1 MDESM
6 KGAFRSTVFR
16 RLTPA
21 ISNSF
26 TDHCSPPLTVPL
38 HSVQVEYGSSSGPRV
53 DNRAVTNSESF
64 FLNEV
69 STFDCD
75 VDNILCLKPVG
86 VGVLS
91 ENVVSRRS
99 SDTFHKKPMLSS
111 TWTSD
116 GVSQAEQVEDGRG
129 GLKTEQYLNVSDEED
144 DDGYFSMFHKR
155 AKISPQ
161 SGHTPLPRATSSPQ
175 HWTDEVREPW
185 DVCHPESSSEQAALS
200 SRHISFTLEP
210 QLESLEGDSEEVWTI
225 GRPMFESSMCHSV
238 TVKLSAGSEQSRKV
252 TEELQHSVTEP
263 VYDSQATFIRD
274 TATVQS
280 TDTSYEATLSPQ
292 VQVKSVVV
300 ALRQSTTS
308 SRSTS
313 SSSTSR
319 SKTTAPSV
327 PELKDF
333 HSNRSVVSGK
343 RKRLVDMGVDWECKK
358 QSYVH
363 SVTKHMEEH
372 PTTQDVMTELFNLI
386 THVAERTS
394 GGNGRPWQHPSDLTR
409 RNYQR
414 RFGNM
419 NPRMSLCEWQQ
430 KNSNTY
436 KRFAN
441 IPKIFE
447 RSLFH

>member
-1 MDESM
+1 MDERM
-6 KGAFRSTVFR
+6 KGPFRSTVFR

-21 ISNSF
+21 IFDSF

-38 HSVQVEYGSSSGPRV
+38 RSDHVEYGSSTGPGV
-53 DNRAVTNSESF
+53 DKRTVINSERV

-75 VDNILCLKPVG
+75 VDNILCLNPVG
-86 VGVLS
+86 VGGFS
-91 ENVVSRRS
+91 ENVESRRS
-99 SDTFHKKPMLSS
+99 SDTFQNKPMLSS

-116 GVSQAEQVEDGRG
+116 GGSVAHHQELESGNEQVEDGRG
-129 GLKTEQYLNVSDEED
+129 GLKTELYLNVSDEDD

-161 SGHTPLPRATSSPQ
+161 SGHIQLSRATSSPQ

-185 DVCHPESSSEQAALS
+185 DACHPESSSEQAAIT
-200 SRHISFTLEP
+200 SRHISFTVRDLCPTVSGP
-210 QLESLEGDSEEVWTI
+210 QLESANSDSLEGDSEEVWTI

-238 TVKLSAGSEQSRKV
+238 TVKLSAGSEQSRQV
-252 TEELQHSVTEP
+252 TEDVQHGVTEP
-263 VYDSQATFIRD
+263 VRDCQATVIRD

-308 SRSTS
+308 SSSTS

-319 SKTTAPSV
+319 SKTTARPV

-333 HSNRSVVSGK
+333 HSNRYVLSGK
-343 RKRLVDMGVDWECKK
+343 RKRPEDMEVDWECKK

-372 PTTQDVMTELFNLI
+372 PGTTQDVMTELFNLI
-386 THVAERTS
+386 THVAEKTR
-394 GGNGRPWQHPSDLTR
+394 GGNGRQWQHPSDLTR
-409 RNYQR
+409 REKAVIY
-414 RFGNM
+414 
-419 NPRMSLCEWQQ
+419 
-430 KNSNTY
+430 NS
-436 KRFAN
+436 
-441 IPKIFE
+441 
-447 RSLFH
+447 SQM